1 MYAVIQSGGKQ
12 YRVEPGEVLEVEL
25 LAEPAAGERAADSGA
40 DSASDRKGAVRFE
53 RVLLVGGGGGEG
65 KERFTVGSPA
75 VAGAVVTATL
85 VGETRGPKIR
95 VFKTKRRNTQ
105 RRTRGHRQHLHRV
118 RIEEIQLPSGNANA
132 EESA

>member
-25 LAEPAAGERAADSGA
+25 LAEPGEPAADSDA

-118 RIEEIQLPSGNANA
+118 RIEEIQLPSGYANA
-132 EESA
+132 EEGA